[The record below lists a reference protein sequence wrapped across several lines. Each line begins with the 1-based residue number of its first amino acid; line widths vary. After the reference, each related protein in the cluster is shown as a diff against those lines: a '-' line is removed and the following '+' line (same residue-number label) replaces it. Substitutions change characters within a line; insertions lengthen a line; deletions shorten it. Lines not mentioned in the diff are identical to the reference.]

1 MEIMKTSE
9 SPLATDIAIIGMAG
23 RFPGAREVEELWEKL
38 RRGEELIRFYSEGE
52 LRAEGV
58 EEEAIRSERYVRAGG
73 KLEGIKRFDAEFFGY
88 SAREA
93 ELMDPQQRIFLEVA
107 WEALEHAGVDPERYG
122 GAIGVYAGSSM
133 SSYLLNIYS
142 NLVTLDSSDDFQITL
157 GTDKDYLP
165 TRVSYKLNLKGP
177 SVSVQT
183 ACSTSLVA
191 VHYGCQ
197 GLLSGDCDMAMA
209 GGVSVSTGR
218 PGYYYEEGG
227 IMSPDGH

>member
-1 MEIMKTSE
+1 
-9 SPLATDIAIIGMAG
+9 
-23 RFPGAREVEELWEKL
+23 
-38 RRGEELIRFYSEGE
+38 
-52 LRAEGV
+52 
-58 EEEAIRSERYVRAGG
+58 
-73 KLEGIKRFDAEFFGY
+73 
-88 SAREA
+88 
-93 ELMDPQQRIFLEVA
+93 
-107 WEALEHAGVDPERYG
+107 
-122 GAIGVYAGSSM
+122 M
-133 SSYLLNIYS
+133 SSYLFNI
-142 NLVTLDSSDDFQITL
+142 LQSDIKQGLATGYQVML
-157 GTDKDYLP
+157 GNDKDYLP

-227 IMSPDGH
+227 IMSPDGHCRAFDEKARGTVGGNGVGIVVLKRLEEAVREGDRIYAVIRGTAINNDGAGKVGFTAPSVEGQAGVIRASQRMAGVEARTIGYVEAHGTGTELGDPIEMAGLREAFGEGGGEG